1 MEGFYTQE
9 VLGIMGES
17 GVDEAMKGN
26 EITKANLLSRY
37 INNQFFK
44 FLLRK
49 VIIPCSFMNFAK
61 VIESKIVFEY
71 LDINPNERICD
82 IACGC
87 GEHSIKMAKKGCN
100 VYGIDMDGKAIKIA
114 NILSENKCDFIVG
127 DAEKLPFKSGIFDKV
142 VSVCALEH
150 FRNDEKAIQEMSRIV
165 KLGGVLVLTV
175 DSFTYKGVKKH
186 LQEKHRVRHHVV
198 NYYSLS
204 QLKNKLEKYGFK
216 IEDAKYFVDS
226 PLSAFFFELEI
237 RNIWL
242 SLMLFPISCG
252 LSILSDL
259 LIKKD
264 EGYLLAIKSR
274 KCKEL

>member
-1 MEGFYTQE
+1 
-9 VLGIMGES
+9 MGES
-17 GVDEAMKGN
+17 GVSEVMKGN

-71 LDINPNERICD
+71 LDINPDERICD

-114 NILSENKCDFIVG
+114 NILSENKCNFAIG

-150 FRNDEKAIQEMSRIV
+150 FRNDEKAIQEMNRIL
-165 KLGGVLVLTV
+165 KSGGVLVLTV
-175 DSFTYKGVKKH
+175 DSFTYGGVKKEM
-186 LQEKHRVRHHVV
+186 QEKHKARHHVV
-198 NYYSLS
+198 NYYSVSKLTER
-204 QLKNKLEKYGFK
+204 LKESRFEVEKT
-216 IEDAKYFVDS
+216 KYFINS
-226 PLSAFFFELEI
+226 PVSAFLFELEI
-237 RNIWL
+237 KNIWL
-242 SLMLFPISCG
+242 SLALFPISYS
-252 LSILSDL
+252 LSKLSDS
-259 LIKKD
+259 LINEKD
-264 EGYLLAIKSR
+264 GGYLLAIKAR
-274 KCKEL
+274 KI